1 MIKVVGMAACM
12 DSTVEVDPW
21 VPLDVTWHP
30 RPKGPLLYLRVSGN
44 RGGEIEFKVDQ
55 RTGRLVELVIID
67 SPPTI
72 KAVARTVVPG
82 WSLNQVPII
91 DRSLWEWRENPDY
104 AETKNAVATMTE
116 SLGLIG
122 GSGATTL
129 VVCDAETASYLE
141 CKGVRVGI
149 SDDGFITEI
158 SAESGSS

>member
-1 MIKVVGMAACM
+1 MIKVVGMAECI

-21 VPLDVTWHP
+21 VPLDVTWYP

-72 KAVARTVVPG
+72 NAVVRTTVPG
-82 WSLNQVPII
+82 QSLNQVPIV

-104 AETKNAVATMTE
+104 TEPKNSVAAMTE

-122 GSGATTL
+122 GPGVTTL

-141 CKGVRVGI
+141 CQGVRVGI
-149 SDDGFITEI
+149 SDGGFITEI
-158 SAESGSS
+158 SAESESS